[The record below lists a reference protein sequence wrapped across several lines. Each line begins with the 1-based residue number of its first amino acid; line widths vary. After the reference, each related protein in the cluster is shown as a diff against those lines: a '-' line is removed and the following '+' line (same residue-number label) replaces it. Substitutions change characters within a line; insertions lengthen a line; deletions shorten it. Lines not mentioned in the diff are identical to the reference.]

1 MVNPKICS
9 NCSAPLPNN
18 VRFCTKCGTKIEG
31 NTDSAPHQTERASKI
46 EEFPNTNASYQKPQN
61 DPLNDSIES
70 LRESGQDFLRDI
82 GGIFNKVTSNNILS
96 TQYCPKCSAAIPN
109 NVRFCS
115 ECGSPVEQSQP
126 IVPDQKPIA
135 EEKLGNDEFDQLQY
149 LEKLAELRDKGI
161 ISDEEF
167 EKKKKDILEL

>member
-46 EEFPNTNASYQKPQN
+46 EEFPITNASYQKPQN

-70 LRESGQDFLRDI
+70 LRESGQDFQSLLHDQTNVHRL
-82 GGIFNKVTSNNILS
+82 GIDHCLFHYQTSSGTYFSEFLHRRRS
-96 TQYCPKCSAAIPN
+96 HFHFMAASN
-109 NVRFCS
+109 
-115 ECGSPVEQSQP
+115 
-126 IVPDQKPIA
+126 
-135 EEKLGNDEFDQLQY
+135 
-149 LEKLAELRDKGI
+149 
-161 ISDEEF
+161 
-167 EKKKKDILEL
+167 